1 MVFVW
6 GGQERKDGTGMTS
19 DDTGNEEVTAWVEE
33 VREPTTEE
41 TERIDRMIE
50 EVLAEELGRPLR
62 SPTDT
67 DLQK

>member
-1 MVFVW
+1 
-6 GGQERKDGTGMTS
+6 MTS